1 VVHLN
6 DSGNGHGRDER
17 VPIAAFEAAWA
28 TSHDYIVIASNKRH
42 DLADHSSPCHFP
54 EGAPVWHRWG

>member
-1 VVHLN
+1 MVHLN

-28 TSHDYIVIASNKRH
+28 TSHDYATTT
-42 DLADHSSPCHFP
+42 SS
-54 EGAPVWHRWG
+54 